1 MNDQTNGTLE
11 PQRVA
16 AIDLTVTQYHAMAQ
30 ERDDLIRKTNDMLVM
45 IEGLKA
51 ATREQESTISRLES
65 ELRSVGI
72 QRDEERA
79 ARIKYEALHASASA
93 LYRAFQ
99 VPVTPLIR
107 DTTDD
112 SPYVSDAMTELRRAM
127 NAMTHDDRYNEMS
140 GLTPLKRQ

>member
-1 MNDQTNGTLE
+1 MTDIATTNGSLE

-30 ERDDLIRKTNDMLVM
+30 ERDDLIRRVNDMLVT

-51 ATREQESTISRLES
+51 ATREQDTHITRLES

-79 ARIKYEALHASASA
+79 CRIKYEALHASASA
-93 LYRAFQ
+93 LYRAFN
-99 VPVTPLIR
+99 VPVVPLIR
-107 DTTDD
+107 DETDD
-112 SPYVSDAMTELRRAM
+112 SHVGDAVTELQRAMDAMASENRP
-127 NAMTHDDRYNEMS
+127 HGF
-140 GLTPLKRQ
+140 GLYKPQ

>member
-1 MNDQTNGTLE
+1 MQNNGSTDLE

-30 ERDDLIRKTNDMLVM
+30 ERDDLIRRTNDMLVT

-51 ATREQESTISRLES
+51 ATREQESTITRLES

-79 ARIKYEALHASASA
+79 CRIKYEALHASASA

-112 SPYVSDAMTELRRAM
+112 NTVSDAMTELHRAM
-127 NAMTHDDRYNEMS
+127 ASMHDDRPYEMQ
-140 GLTPLKRQ
+140 GLDRYRLNRQ

>member
-1 MNDQTNGTLE
+1 MNDQTNGALE

-30 ERDDLIRKTNDMLVM
+30 ERDDLIRRTNDMLVT

-51 ATREQESTISRLES
+51 ATREQETHITRLES

-79 ARIKYEALHASASA
+79 CRIKYEALHASASA
-93 LYRAFQ
+93 LYRAFN
-99 VPVTPLIR
+99 VPVVPLIK
-107 DTTDD
+107 DQTDD
-112 SPYVSDAMTELRRAM
+112 NHVSDAMTELRRAM
-127 NAMTHDDRYNEMS
+127 ESMAHSEQPHAF
-140 GLTPLKRQ
+140 GLYKQQ